1 MGEVSERAVDVA
13 IIGAGTAGMSAYR
26 AAMEHTDNVLII
38 ESGPYGTTCARVG
51 CMPSKLLIAAADA
64 AHAVRSAAVFGVM
77 APAPAIDGRAV
88 MARVR
93 AERDR
98 FVGFVSEAVD
108 RWPAHHR
115 VRGHARFLGPHT
127 LIVHGPSA
135 ATLVRAKRIVIAT
148 GSRPAVPIAWRMALG
163 FKLVVNDDI
172 FDWERLPKSVAVV
185 GTGVVGIEIAQA
197 LHRLG
202 VRVRLFGRTDRIG
215 PLTDP
220 ALQKLARSICEAA
233 LPLTLEATH
242 VSPSLENHEVVV
254 RFSTA
259 DGHECTERF
268 ELLLAATGRIANLE
282 NLDLHMLGL
291 PPHTTGRLPV
301 NPATGQIGDL
311 SVFLAGDASQRR
323 AILHEAADEGRIAGD
338 NAGRYPDIR
347 ARPRRTPLAV
357 VFSDPQMMLAGASH
371 ADLAA
376 SGRSFAEGSVSFED
390 QGRARVMGVNHGSL
404 KVYADSH
411 TGQLLGAEMIGPA
424 AENIGH
430 LMAWSIQRGDTVQQI
445 LDFPF
450 YHPVIEEGVRTAM
463 RELRRALR
471 MGPPPIEQ
479 CLDCGPGA

>member
-1 MGEVSERAVDVA
+1 
-13 IIGAGTAGMSAYR
+13 MSAYR
-26 AAMEHTDNVLII
+26 AALEHTENLLVI
-38 ESGPYGTTCARVG
+38 ESGLYGTTCARVG

-64 AHAVRSAAVFGVM
+64 AHAVRNAAAFGVM
-77 APAPAIDGRAV
+77 VPAPAIEGQAV

-93 AERDR
+93 SERDR
-98 FVGFVSEAVD
+98 FVGFVSEAVV
-108 RWPAHHR
+108 RWPEHHR
-115 VRGHARFLGPHT
+115 LRGHARFLGPQMLTVQNQSATT
-127 LIVHGPSA
+127 LI
-135 ATLVRAKRIVIAT
+135 RAKRVVIAT
-148 GSRPAVPIAWRMALG
+148 GSRPAVPHAWRMALG
-163 FKLVVNDDI
+163 FRLIVNDDI
-172 FDWERLPKSVAVV
+172 FEWERLPRSVAVV
-185 GTGVVGIEIAQA
+185 GTGVIGLEIAQS

-220 ALQKLARSICEAA
+220 ALQKLARSIYEAA
-233 LPLTLEATH
+233 LPVTLETTH
-242 VSPSLENHEVVV
+242 ISPSLGKNEVVV
-254 RFSTA
+254 RFGTA
-259 DGHECTERF
+259 DGREHEERF
-268 ELLLAATGRIANLE
+268 EWLLAATGRLANLE
-282 NLDLHMLGL
+282 NLDLHLLGL
-291 PPHTTGRLPV
+291 PTHGTEPIPV
-301 NPATGQIGDL
+301 DQATGQVGDL

-347 ARPRRTPLAV
+347 ARPRRTPLAI

-371 ADLAA
+371 ADLSAG
-376 SGRSFAEGSVSFED
+376 GRSFKEGSVSFED

-430 LMAWSIQRGDTVQQI
+430 LLAWSIQRGDTVQQI

-463 RELRRALR
+463 RELRRSLR
-471 MGPPPIEQ
+471 MGPPPIEH